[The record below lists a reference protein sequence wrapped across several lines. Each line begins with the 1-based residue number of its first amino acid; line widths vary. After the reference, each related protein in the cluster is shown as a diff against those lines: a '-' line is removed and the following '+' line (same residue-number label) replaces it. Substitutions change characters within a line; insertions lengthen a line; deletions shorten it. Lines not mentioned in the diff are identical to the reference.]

1 MKSFSRRE
9 VVIAL
14 CDFLIALF
22 AFWFARYFG
31 DLPRWYWLVMSA
43 FLWVIFGVITRKL
56 QFDSYKRIRYA
67 LSGIFLQ
74 GVLSGLFLFLL
85 YRRCVP
91 GYEFD
96 HSILLA
102 TGIIVLLEWGL
113 YGLLRKLVYRKIPY
127 FYEEPPLNDVTEIGL
142 KSGDGLQNTVW
153 DKDIDCLFTL
163 ARKVSADGEDIVR
176 RLKENK
182 NAFSENTLLIDTS
195 DPENILAHKIRS
207 PRLVVHLRSLN
218 RIRHINTLFSYTNY
232 CLPEGGFIA
241 CHCVTAALRR
251 EKVLRQSPPVIN
263 HLLYALDYCW
273 HRLSPKLSLTRGFYF
288 WTTGGKL
295 RALTRV
301 EVLGRLYRAGFD
313 VLYEEVS
320 NGRFYAIASKIKAP
334 IRDDKPST
342 GPLIRLRRHGKGGE
356 IIGVY
361 KFRTMHAYSEY
372 LQSYIYRQEGLS
384 AGGKIAYDYRVTP
397 AGRFL
402 RKTWLDELPM
412 LINWVKGDLKLVG
425 VRPLSSHYFH
435 LYDKELQE
443 LRIKTKPGLLPPF
456 YADMPKTLEEIQES
470 ERRYLEA
477 YFKNPV
483 RTDWQYF
490 WKAVRNIVLKGKRS
504 G

>member
-153 DKDIDCLFTL
+153 DKDIDCLFT
-163 ARKVSADGEDIVR
+163 
-176 RLKENK
+176 
-182 NAFSENTLLIDTS
+182 
-195 DPENILAHKIRS
+195 
-207 PRLVVHLRSLN
+207 
-218 RIRHINTLFSYTNY
+218 
-232 CLPEGGFIA
+232 FI
-241 CHCVTAALRR
+241 
-251 EKVLRQSPPVIN
+251 
-263 HLLYALDYCW
+263 
-273 HRLSPKLSLTRGFYF
+273 
-288 WTTGGKL
+288 
-295 RALTRV
+295 
-301 EVLGRLYRAGFD
+301 
-313 VLYEEVS
+313 
-320 NGRFYAIASKIKAP
+320 
-334 IRDDKPST
+334 
-342 GPLIRLRRHGKGGE
+342 
-356 IIGVY
+356 
-361 KFRTMHAYSEY
+361 
-372 LQSYIYRQEGLS
+372 
-384 AGGKIAYDYRVTP
+384 
-397 AGRFL
+397 
-402 RKTWLDELPM
+402 
-412 LINWVKGDLKLVG
+412 
-425 VRPLSSHYFH
+425 
-435 LYDKELQE
+435 
-443 LRIKTKPGLLPPF
+443 
-456 YADMPKTLEEIQES
+456 
-470 ERRYLEA
+470 
-477 YFKNPV
+477 
-483 RTDWQYF
+483 
-490 WKAVRNIVLKGKRS
+490 
-504 G
+504 